1 MSNRIVVVA
10 RAAVLALVCLLLTAG
25 TAMAQSDEQRAETL
39 FREGR
44 DAMQR
49 GEIATACKKFSDSL
63 QITKRPSTLLNLAQ
77 CEEQQTKLVSALAHW
92 KEALELLPPN
102 DERVAVTKERMATLE
117 KKLPRLTIKL
127 EADSP
132 KGTRVTLDGRD
143 VADDSIGT
151 PVPVDPGQH
160 ALSVIAPNR
169 VDQRSTVTVIEGEK
183 KEVTLTAGA
192 ATEDAPAPTTP
203 KPVPTAPAT
212 GSDGSGRRTAGFVIG
227 GVGLLALI
235 GAGVTGALVVANDST
250 IEEECPNQ
258 RCSTEGLD
266 EISTS
271 ETLMVL
277 NAIGLG
283 VGVVGLG
290 VGTVLVLTAGGSS
303 APEKTGRAPRRLVSI
318 APVIGPAGGAAVV
331 RAAF

>member
-1 MSNRIVVVA
+1 LSNRIAVLA
-10 RAAVLALVCLLLTAG
+10 RAAVLAVVCLLLTVG
-25 TAMAQSDEQRAETL
+25 TAIAQSDEQRAEAL

-49 GEIATACKKFSDSL
+49 GEIATACKKFSESL

-77 CEEQQTKLVSALAHW
+77 CEEQQTKLLSALAHW
-92 KEALELLPPN
+92 KEALDLLPPN
-102 DERVAVTKERMATLE
+102 DERVAVTKDRMATLE
-117 KKLPRLTIKL
+117 KKVPRLTIKL
-127 EADSP
+127 EPGSP

-143 VADDSIGT
+143 VPDEGIGT
-151 PVPVDPGQH
+151 PLPVDPGQH

-192 ATEDAPAPTTP
+192 AMDDAPPATTGP
-203 KPVPTAPAT
+203 KPAPTAPAT
-212 GSDGSGRRTAGFVIG
+212 GNDGSGRRTAGFVIG
-227 GVGLLALI
+227 GVGLLALV
-235 GAGVTGALVVANDST
+235 GAGVTGIMVVANDST
-250 IEEECPNQ
+250 IEDECPNQ
-258 RCSTEGLD
+258 RCSSDGLD
-266 EISTS
+266 KISTS

-290 VGTVLVLTAGGSS
+290 VGTVLVLTASSS
-303 APEKTGRAPRRLVSI
+303 APERTGRAARRSVSI
-318 APVIGPAGGAAVV
+318 APVMGPAGGGAVV
-331 RAAF
+331 QGGF